1 MFTHVDGLF
10 LHNLLAV
17 GVSAI
22 RAEAGVVVAA
32 ARVATLLLVEGLT
45 VPCCAVL
52 LFDDIIGRAVE
63 VLFTGFV
70 TLRHHVAFLVGLE

>member
-10 LHNLLAV
+10 LHDLLAV

-22 RAEAGVVVAA
+22 GAEASVVVAA

-45 VPCCAVL
+45 VPCCSVL
-52 LFDDIIGRAVE
+52 LLDDIIGRAVE
-63 VLFTGFV
+63 VSFAGFI
-70 TLRHHVAFLVGLE
+70 TLRHHIAFLVGL